1 MLNNTYRYVKNII
14 DIDAFLNDTGNRYML
29 ISQRRFKGKVN
40 SDGKCEIPEGVTI
53 GLQIMEDY
61 SEPIIDRNTGEEKPD
76 NKYET
81 FEVTIVGAQYPLKI
95 KKGSMVRL
103 YDFRPEWSHYIN
115 YNFILRF
122 AEIEEIESV
131 EENEDITD

>member
-14 DIDAFLNDTGNRYML
+14 DIDAFLGDTGNRYML

-40 SDGKCEIPEGVTI
+40 SEGKCEIPEGVTI

-81 FEVTIVGAQYPLKI
+81 LEVTIIGVQYPLKI
-95 KKGSMVRL
+95 QKGSMVRL
-103 YDFRPEWSHYIN
+103 YDFLPEWSYYIN
-115 YNFILRF
+115 YNLILRF
-122 AEIEEIESV
+122 AGIEKID
-131 EENEDITD
+131 NEDITD